1 MGTNYKRIILMG
13 KGGSGKDF
21 LRKSMVKSGF
31 RYCASHTTRPMRAGE
46 INGEDYY
53 FVDGKEIFIDDFKE
67 HVYFNGWFYGT
78 SKNEF
83 NKSNLFIMT
92 PSGVKKLDASDKSES
107 FVVYLDIDEQTRRS
121 RLSERRDA
129 DDVERR
135 LSADELDFFDFYD
148 YDIKI
153 TDPNFKE
160 IEILEKIKSISFE
173 ILP

>member
-1 MGTNYKRIILMG
+1 
-13 KGGSGKDF
+13 
-21 LRKSMVKSGF
+21 
-31 RYCASHTTRPMRAGE
+31 MRVGE

-53 FVDGKEIFIDDFKE
+53 FVSGREIFVDDFKE

-78 SKNEF
+78 SKDEF

-92 PSGVKKLDASDKSES
+92 PSGIKKLDAKDRRES
-107 FVVYLDIDEQTRRS
+107 FIVYLDIDEQTRRS

-129 DDVERR
+129 DDVKRR
-135 LSADELDFFDFYD
+135 LFADDLDFSDFYS

-153 TDPNFKE
+153 TDPNFKA

-173 ILP
+173 ILPFKSPNLLN